1 MESTHSLASQE
12 LLGVVRGVRN
22 RYRAKI
28 LLRGAA
34 IVVAGTWVTLALATY
49 AANTF
54 KYSDN
59 SVLGARILTG
69 LVALG
74 LIGWFLVRPL
84 LPKLGDDKVALYL
97 EEHERSL
104 KASLITA
111 VEVNAGRAWTNVPRS
126 PALTDRLTASALKRA
141 HAAGDGRA
149 IDAGELR
156 TTGGILAAVM
166 AGAFLFTMFGP
177 QVLRDGLRLI
187 AAPWGSPVLPADMF
201 AILVSPGNATI
212 AKGGDELIQA
222 SLHGFQS
229 EQVELL
235 TRAPYST
242 NWTRLTMLPDSTGKF
257 AFRLFDIGNKTQ
269 YALESNGVRSQ
280 TYTLDVANLPYV
292 KTIGLQY
299 RYPAYTQLEP
309 QDVDS
314 TGDIAALKG
323 TMVRIRVAPTIPT
336 AGGRVV
342 VDG

>member
-12 LLGVVRGVRN
+12 LLGVVRGVRT

-34 IVVAGTWVTLALATY
+34 IAVAGTWVTLALATY
-49 AANTF
+49 GANTF

-59 SVLGARILTG
+59 AVLGARILTA
-69 LVALG
+69 LVTLG
-74 LIGWFLVRPL
+74 LIGWFVVRPL

-111 VEVNAGRAWTNVPRS
+111 VEVNAGREWTNVPRS
-126 PALTDRLTASALKRA
+126 PALTDRLTSSALKRA
-141 HAAGDGRA
+141 HAANDGRA

-156 TTGGILAAVM
+156 TNGGILAAVM
-166 AGAFLFTMFGP
+166 VGAFLLTMFGP

-187 AAPWGSPVLPADMF
+187 AAPWGSPVAPADMF

-212 AKGGDELIQA
+212 AKGGDELIEA
-222 SLHGFQS
+222 SLRGFQS
-229 EQVELL
+229 EHVELL
-235 TRAPYST
+235 MRAPDST
-242 NWTRLTMLPDSTGKF
+242 NWTRLTMLPDSSGKF

-269 YALESNGVRSQ
+269 YAVEANGVRSQ

-299 RYPAYTQLEP
+299 RYPAYTQLAP

-314 TGDIAALKG
+314 TGDIAASR
-323 TMVRIRVAPTIPT
+323 VRWCGSRPAPTMHDRPD
-336 AGGRVV
+336 A
-342 VDG
+342 